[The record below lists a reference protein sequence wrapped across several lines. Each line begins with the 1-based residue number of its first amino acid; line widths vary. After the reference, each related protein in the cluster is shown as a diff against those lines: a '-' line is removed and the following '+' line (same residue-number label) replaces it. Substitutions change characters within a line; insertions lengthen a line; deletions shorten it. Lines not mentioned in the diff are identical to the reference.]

1 MSTISVTLSSFRFF
15 FLFPF
20 LHSTFMEEIFL
31 VKDQTNVKS
40 KKKIH
45 TITFRQRFLTHLK
58 FTILTIKIGVIF
70 FV

>member
-15 FLFPF
+15 VLFPF

-40 KKKIH
+40 KK
-45 TITFRQRFLTHLK
+45 TFTQ
-58 FTILTIKIGVIF
+58 
-70 FV
+70 

>member
-1 MSTISVTLSSFRFF
+1 MSTISVTLSSFRF

-40 KKKIH
+40 KK
-45 TITFRQRFLTHLK
+45 TFTQ
-58 FTILTIKIGVIF
+58 
-70 FV
+70 

>member
-1 MSTISVTLSSFRFF
+1 MSTISVTLPLFF

-40 KKKIH
+40 KK
-45 TITFRQRFLTHLK
+45 TFTQ
-58 FTILTIKIGVIF
+58 
-70 FV
+70 